1 MLHVIPDIASGSPKN
16 ADPADPF
23 RRTLAYGLK
32 TKGGVK
38 AYAAVVKGAEL
49 LIIELFI
56 YYLIVLYESSE
67 RVQTS
72 RRTPERLSD
81 DNP

>member
-1 MLHVIPDIASGSPKN
+1 MQTPP
-16 ADPADPF
+16 
-23 RRTLAYGLK
+23 TLSVGHFWPTAL

-56 YYLIVLYESSE
+56 YSNLSAIVPSTTKEVPTMQCRHGPFPTNLKTLYLASFSGI
-67 RVQTS
+67 T
-72 RRTPERLSD
+72 
-81 DNP
+81 